1 MCRRPP
7 SEAQVDDKRFKQAGT
22 LLSMDVMR
30 ARLLITACLYILV
43 VSVGS
48 PAQDESA
55 GRTDAYSVCILKIR
69 NAPQDAYDSCNQYL
83 EHSSSD
89 DAKRVQWVKNWVT
102 RYEKLRPYAQFLQ
115 NLTTGQK
122 AAWIV
127 YEPDMAIQLPQT
139 SEEEGPYKIQIAR
152 SFAGRMEEAML
163 SKAEAVYPAPNKMIQ
178 DLFRSYGP
186 NQLPKEMT
194 PLWGIPGNDN
204 IELTTTVTAR
214 AVRYYYDLSVA
225 ARRDSALPT
234 GFTAMGSSL
243 KYAAGIKYF
252 NQYSHGED
260 TFQRVYVADLT
271 LEWGFVCGG
280 LCGMGFTRN
289 KVVVLDSQGDVVAMY
304 LDAPVNSELWVS

>member
-1 MCRRPP
+1 
-7 SEAQVDDKRFKQAGT
+7 
-22 LLSMDVMR
+22 MDVMR
-30 ARLLITACLYILV
+30 ARLLTTACLYILV
-43 VSVGS
+43 DSVGS
-48 PAQDESA
+48 PAQDEFA

-89 DAKRVQWVKNWVT
+89 DAKRVQWVKSWLT

-115 NLTTGQK
+115 NMTTGQK

-127 YEPDMAIQLPQT
+127 YEPDMAVQLPQT

-152 SFAGRMEEAML
+152 SLAGRMEEAML
-163 SKAEAVYPAPNKMIQ
+163 SKAEAVYPAPDKMIQ

-186 NQLPKEMT
+186 NQLPKEMS

-225 ARRDSALPT
+225 ARRDPALPT

-243 KYAAGIKYF
+243 KYTAGIKYF

-260 TFQRVYVADLT
+260 TFERVYVADLT

-289 KVVVLDSQGDVVAMY
+289 KVVVLDSQGDVIAMY
-304 LDAPVNSELWVS
+304 LDAPVNSESWVS